1 MIYFLYGQDTY
12 RSREEMRKIIEEN
25 KKACLPIGTA
35 NSDWL
40 DFTRIDAKENET
52 EILEKIHQSI
62 NTISMFNSKKL
73 VIVEN
78 VFSLDEEIQE
88 KIQKL
93 LESKN
98 TEKDRDMTIIFWNEE
113 AKKGNKF
120 FKYLAEKAKTKEFE
134 PLNKANLKN
143 WVKEH
148 INAREAIIDDRALDI
163 LIENVGS
170 DLWRMA
176 NEIDKLANYSKKI
189 KIEDVELLIRPEV
202 DLNIF
207 EMVDA
212 IGYKDKSKAIRLFN
226 QHLEQ
231 GDNELYL
238 LSMFAY
244 QIRNLIKVKSGGKLE
259 MNPFVARKTKQQ
271 AESFNME
278 ELKKIY
284 RGLMTIDFDSKIG
297 KIDTKTALELFIVS
311 L

>member
-12 RSREEMRKIIEEN
+12 RSREEMRKIVEEN
-25 KKACLPIGTA
+25 KKACLAGRQA

-40 DFTRIDAKENET
+40 DFARIDAKEGEA
-52 EILEKIHQSI
+52 EILEKIHQSV

-88 KIQKL
+88 RIQKL

-98 TEKDRDMTIIFWNEE
+98 AGKDQDTTIIFWNEE
-113 AKKGNKF
+113 AKKGSKL
-120 FKYLAEKAKTKEFE
+120 FKYLTEKAKTKEFG

-148 INAREAIIDDRALDI
+148 INACEAAINNQALEM

-170 DLWRMA
+170 DLWKMA

-189 KIEDVELLIRPEV
+189 KIEDVELLIRPEI

-212 IGYKDKSKAIRLFN
+212 IGYKNKSKAIKLFN

-238 LSMFAY
+238 LSIFAY

-259 MNPFVARKTKQQ
+259 MSPFVAQKTKQQ
-271 AESFNME
+271 AKSFNME

-297 KIDTKTALELFIVS
+297 KADAKTALELFMIN

>member
-25 KKACLPIGTA
+25 KKTS
-35 NSDWL
+35 SDWF
-40 DFTRIDAKENET
+40 DFTRIDAEENEA
-52 EILEKIHQSI
+52 EIMEKIHQSV
-62 NTISMFNSKKL
+62 NTISMFNNKKL
-73 VIVEN
+73 IIVEN

-88 KIQKL
+88 EIQKL
-93 LESKN
+93 LENKN
-98 TEKDRDMTIIFWNEE
+98 IEKDQDTTIIFWSEE
-113 AKKGNKF
+113 IKKGNKF
-120 FKYLAEKAKTKEFE
+120 SKYLIEKAETKEFKSLE
-134 PLNKANLKN
+134 RTMLKN
-143 WVKEH
+143 WVKDY
-148 INAREAIIDDRALDI
+148 INNRKSIIDNQALDL
-163 LIENVGS
+163 LIENIGG
-170 DLWRMA
+170 DLWKMA
-176 NEIDKLANYSKKI
+176 NEIDKLINYSKKI
-189 KIEDVELLIRPEV
+189 KIEDVELLTKPEI

-212 IGYKDKSKAIRLFN
+212 VGCKNKFKAIKLFN

-259 MNPFVARKTKQQ
+259 MSPFIARKTKQQ

-284 RGLMTIDFDSKIG
+284 HKLMMIDFDSKIG
-297 KIDTKTALELFIVS
+297 KVDAKTALELFMVS
-311 L
+311 F

>member
-12 RSREEMRKIIEEN
+12 RSREEMRKIVEEN
-25 KKACLPIGTA
+25 KKACLAGRQA

-40 DFTRIDAKENET
+40 DFARIDAKEGEA
-52 EILEKIHQSI
+52 EILEKIHQSV

-88 KIQKL
+88 RIQKL

-98 TEKDRDMTIIFWNEE
+98 AGKDQDTTIIFWNEE
-113 AKKGNKF
+113 AKKGSKL
-120 FKYLAEKAKTKEFE
+120 FKYLTEKAKTKEFG

-148 INAREAIIDDRALDI
+148 IDAYEAAINNQALEM

-170 DLWRMA
+170 DLWKMA

-189 KIEDVELLIRPEV
+189 KIEDVELLIRPEI

-212 IGYKDKSKAIRLFN
+212 IGYKNKSKAIKLFN

-259 MNPFVARKTKQQ
+259 MSPFVAQKTKQQ
-271 AESFNME
+271 AKSFNME

-297 KIDTKTALELFIVS
+297 KADAKTALELFMIN

>member
-12 RSREEMRKIIEEN
+12 RSREEMRKIVEEN
-25 KKACLPIGTA
+25 KKANP
-35 NSDWL
+35 DWL
-40 DFTRIDAKENET
+40 DFARIDAKGGEAET
-52 EILEKIHQSI
+52 LEKIHQSA
-62 NTISMFNSKKL
+62 NTVSMFNSKKL

-78 VFSLDEEIQE
+78 IFSSDEEIQE

-98 TEKDRDMTIIFWNEE
+98 AEKDQDTTIIFWDEE
-113 AKKGNKF
+113 AKKGNKL
-120 FKYLAEKAKTKEFE
+120 FKYLTEKAKTKEFE
-134 PLNKANLKN
+134 PLSKVNLRN
-143 WVKEH
+143 WVKER
-148 INAREAIIDDRALDI
+148 INNCKAIMDNQALEI

-176 NEIDKLANYSKKI
+176 NEIDKLVNYSKKI
-189 KIEDVELLIRPEV
+189 KIEDVELLIRPEI

-212 IGYKDKSKAIRLFN
+212 IGYKNKSKAIKLFN

-259 MNPFVARKTKQQ
+259 MSPFVAQKTKQQ
-271 AESFNME
+271 AKSFDME

-284 RGLMTIDFDSKIG
+284 RGLMTIDFEAKIG
-297 KIDTKTALELFIVS
+297 KADAKTALELFMVS

>member
-1 MIYFLYGQDTY
+1 MINLIYGKDTY
-12 RSREEMRKIIEEN
+12 SSRQELKKIIEEH
-25 KKACLPIGTA
+25 KKNNI
-35 NSDWL
+35 DWF
-40 DFTRIDAKENET
+40 DFVRIDAKGGEAET
-52 EILEKIHQSI
+52 LEKIHQSA

-98 TEKDRDMTIIFWNEE
+98 AEKDQDTTIIFWGEE
-113 AKKGNKF
+113 VKKENKLF
-120 FKYLAEKAKTKEFE
+120 EYLTEKAKTKEFK
-134 PLNKANLKN
+134 PLSKANLKN

-148 INAREAIIDDRALDI
+148 INTCKAVIDNQALEI

-176 NEIDKLANYSKKI
+176 NEIDKLTNYSKKI
-189 KIEDVELLIRPEV
+189 KIEDVELLIRPEI

-212 IGYKDKSKAIRLFN
+212 IGYKNKSKAIKLFN

-259 MNPFVARKTKQQ
+259 MSPFVVQKTKQQ
-271 AESFNME
+271 AKSFNME

-297 KIDTKTALELFIVS
+297 KTDAKTALELFMVS